1 MKAKNIII
9 SLAFVLWIVGFA
21 VFSIFLSDG
30 EISLSERRPLEQFE
44 SYGEKKETAEKR
56 GKEYPLTEYFSWLE
70 DYFLDQFPARDGF
83 RSLSAVTRFY
93 IFNQL
98 DHNGYY
104 VADGSAC
111 KLDPIL
117 NEDAITSAAGSVN
130 ALYGTYFA
138 QSDSDVY
145 YCIIPDKNY
154 FYAES
159 SDRLH
164 YDYDSLLGLFAEKV
178 DENIDYIDIFP
189 LLSGDDYY
197 ITDPHWDQAK
207 IKPVAQHILSQMGC
221 EVSGSDY
228 RDVTLENFEGT
239 YSGQLALPLPKE
251 NITLLTN
258 DMIDGCTVTDY
269 EKNRTTK
276 VYDFKDFENSDPYDV
291 FLGGAKALLKI
302 ENSSQSNGKQLVI
315 FRDSFGSSLAPLLIE
330 GYSEII
336 VADTRYIAPS
346 YISNFVEIASD
357 CDVLFVYSTSI
368 LNSRGVFKK

>member
-9 SLAFVLWIVGFA
+9 SLAFVLWLVGFA
-21 VFSIFLSDG
+21 VFSLFLADN

-56 GKEYPLTEYFSWLE
+56 GKEYPLTEYFTWLE
-70 DYFLDQFPARDGF
+70 DYLLDQFPVRDGF
-83 RSLSAVTRFY
+83 RSLSAATRFY
-93 IFNQL
+93 VFNQL

-111 KLDPIL
+111 KLDPTL

-130 ALYGTYFA
+130 NLYSTYFA

-159 SDRLH
+159 SGRLH
-164 YDYDSLLGLFAEKV
+164 YDYGALLSQFGGELNE
-178 DENIDYIDIFP
+178 DISYIDIFP

-197 ITDPHWDQAK
+197 ITDPHWNQAE
-207 IKPVAQHILSQMGC
+207 IKPVAQHILSEMGC
-221 EVSGSDY
+221 EVSVSDY
-228 RDVTLENFEGT
+228 REITLENFEGT

-251 NITLLTN
+251 DITLLTN
-258 DMIDGCTVTDY
+258 DVLENCIVTDY
-269 EKNRTTK
+269 EKSKTTK
-276 VYDFKDFENSDPYDV
+276 VYDLKDFENSDPYDV

-302 ENSSQSNGKQLVI
+302 ENPSQNNGKQLVV
-315 FRDSFGSSLAPLLIE
+315 FRDSFGSSLVPLLIE
-330 GYSEII
+330 GYSEVI

-346 YISNFVEIASD
+346 YISNFVEIAPD
-357 CDVLFVYSTSI
+357 CDVLFVYSTSV
-368 LNSRGVFKK
+368 LNSRGVFKR